1 MRAIFGLILILFLLQ
16 GCEIKKESL
25 STSQMAQMTDGITL
39 HDIWALK
46 KIEQKK
52 YKKTFRQIYLEFN
65 IKEKTFYGNDG
76 CNQILGRLEKV
87 TKTQL
92 IFGLVSGTLM
102 ACENMN
108 TSEKFTQT
116 LEQVRFYRVENLHLY
131 LLDKNKKE
139 LLNFLKVD

>member
-1 MRAIFGLILILFLLQ
+1 M
-16 GCEIKKESL
+16 
-25 STSQMAQMTDGITL
+25 GI
-39 HDIWALK
+39 K
-46 KIEQKK
+46 KIEQKI
-52 YKKTFRQIYLEFN
+52 YKKTSRQIYLEFN
-65 IKEKTFYGNDG
+65 IKEKIFYGNDG
-76 CNQILGRLEKV
+76 CNQILGRLEEV

-116 LEQVRFYRVENLHLY
+116 LEQVRFYRVKNLHLY
-131 LLDKNKKE
+131 MLDKNKKE